1 MKKVGRI
8 CIEKA
13 ISNLLLDSPFF
24 GSLILEAE
32 LKETEEV
39 PTAAVDGRGKIFVNP
54 RYVERLQVSEVQGL
68 LAHEALH
75 LALLHFV
82 RESGRDKRR
91 WNIAADLAV
100 NSILAEKRFALP
112 PGGIFPRDFGFEDGL
127 SAEEYYRLLEK
138 LPPPPQPPPGGE
150 GEEEGEGGNGG
161 GGRRRSE
168 GFDEHRIPPR
178 AGSGNG
184 GGKEDGS
191 EGGQSGKD
199 PHQKDDSGEGRDVG
213 ERHGEG
219 GKKDGGKGGNEHGD
233 GEDGKKDKDRDGVQA
248 DNEYEERGL
257 TEEDIRK
264 IEAKWK
270 RAVARAMSIRKR
282 GELPG
287 WFEQMICELFEPKL
301 NWRFILREFIA
312 DNCVISGVDWTRRDR
327 RFQDVYLPSR
337 REKVVKFAIAVDTSG
352 SISDKELAAF
362 FSEVN
367 AILGSNGAYDI
378 ILIQCDADITSV
390 KEIAYPDTI
399 DWSEIRIVGRGGTDF
414 RPVFRYLE
422 DHNDNRPLVYF
433 TDLEGVF
440 PEATQRKVLWVVVGR
455 KKEVPFGEVVEL
467 EVES

>member
-1 MKKVGRI
+1 
-8 CIEKA
+8 
-13 ISNLLLDSPFF
+13 
-24 GSLILEAE
+24 LEAE
-32 LKETEEV
+32 LEETEEV

-54 RYVERLQVSEVQGL
+54 RYIEGLKVLEVQGL

-91 WNIAADLAV
+91 WNIATDLAV
-100 NSILAEKRFALP
+100 NSILAERRFALP

-161 GGRRRSE
+161 GGRRSE
-168 GFDEHRIPPR
+168 GFDEHRIPR
-178 AGSGNG
+178 AGR
-184 GGKEDGS
+184 EDGS
-191 EGGQSGKD
+191 EGGQSGKG
-199 PHQKDDSGEGRDVG
+199 PHRKGDNSGKEGDEG
-213 ERHGEG
+213 ERHGC
-219 GKKDGGKGGNEHGD
+219 GKGAGGRGSEHV
-233 GEDGKKDKDRDGVQA
+233 GEDRGDDKGRDGVHA
-248 DNEYEERGL
+248 DNGYEEKGL
-257 TEEDIRK
+257 TEEEIRK
-264 IEAKWK
+264 IESKWK
-270 RAVARAMSIRKR
+270 GVVAKAMAVRKR

-287 WFEQMICELFEPKL
+287 WFEQMIGELFEPKL

-378 ILIQCDADITSV
+378 ILIQCDADVSDV
-390 KEIAYPDTI
+390 KEIVYPDTI
-399 DWSEIRIVGRGGTDF
+399 DWSEIKVVGRGGTDF

>member
-1 MKKVGRI
+1 MKRVGRI

-32 LKETEEV
+32 LRETEEV
-39 PTAAVDGRGKIFVNP
+39 PTAAVDGRGRIYVNP
-54 RYVERLQVSEVQGL
+54 KYIEGLSIREVQGL

-75 LALLHFV
+75 LALLHFI
-82 RESGRDKRR
+82 RDNNRDKRR
-91 WNIAADLAV
+91 WNIATDLAV
-100 NSILAEKRFALP
+100 NSILLEKNFALP
-112 PGGIFPRDFGFEDGL
+112 PGGIFPKDFGFEDGL

-150 GEEEGEGGNGG
+150 GDEEGEGGNGG
-161 GGRRRSE
+161 GGSRRSE

-178 AGSGNG
+178 G
-184 GGKEDGS
+184 GGNMGEGSEES
-191 EGGQSGKD
+191 EGGQSGPQD
-199 PHQKDDSGEGRDVG
+199 Q
-213 ERHGEG
+213 
-219 GKKDGGKGGNEHGD
+219 GD
-233 GEDGKKDKDRDGVQA
+233 GKDKDRDKGKGGDRGDQA
-248 DNEYEERGL
+248 QKDDGEGESRRERGSGRGNADRNKDGEPL
-257 TEEDIRK
+257 TEEEIRK
-264 IEAKWK
+264 IEARWK
-270 RAVARAMSIRKR
+270 RAIAKAMAVRKR

-287 WFEQMICELFEPKL
+287 WFEQMIGELFEPKL
-301 NWRFILREFIA
+301 NWKFILREFIS
-312 DNCVISGVDWTRRDR
+312 DNCVVSGVDWTRRDR

-367 AILGSNGAYDI
+367 AILSSNGAYDI
-378 ILIQCDADITSV
+378 VLIQCDADVSDV
-390 KEIAYPDTI
+390 KEIVYPDTI
-399 DWSEIRIVGRGGTDF
+399 DWSEIKVVGRGGTDF

-422 DHNDNRPLVYF
+422 ERNDNRPLVYF

-440 PEATQRKVLWVVVGR
+440 PEMSSRKVLWVVVGG
-455 KKEVPFGEVVEL
+455 KKKVPFGEVVEL